1 MWSFSSKYPKDHFLL
16 LVQAAI
22 FNVWAKTRRFCHC
35 PFKCKWTGARSR
47 FPFQKRAELQ
57 KLMLWHT
64 GNTQQSQALK
74 LSNSQVID
82 PHCFHMHVLTN
93 WLIGA
98 SQNTPLVMPLWC
110 WHCVYPVMADCCFSL
125 RTVFMPIVQ
134 RVSQMGGTFPYGDV
148 YLRRNLENHLFWETG
163 YELLW
168 FIKKMSG
175 WIFTITGCLFSH
187 TAATQLWSNTL

>member
-1 MWSFSSKYPKDHFLL
+1 MSPEYVCEVLAQNTPKIIFLL

-22 FNVWAKTRRFCHC
+22 FNVWAKTRRFCLC

-74 LSNSQVID
+74 RSNSQVID

-93 WLIGA
+93 IYHGAPMLIGA
-98 SQNTPLVMPLWC
+98 SQNTPLVMPHWC
-110 WHCVYPVMADCCFSL
+110 WHCVYPVMADSCFSL

-168 FIKKMSG
+168 
-175 WIFTITGCLFSH
+175 L
-187 TAATQLWSNTL
+187 